1 MEKIKIH
8 KQNRA
13 IKKQS
18 RKETTNWVV
27 TPPARDYKHET
38 SHKVNKLEKRLG
50 YDYED
55 AEDSRIMVNLRN

>member
-18 RKETTNWVV
+18 RKETTNWIV
-27 TPPARDYKHET
+27 TPPARDYKQ
-38 SHKVNKLEKRLG
+38 
-50 YDYED
+50 
-55 AEDSRIMVNLRN
+55 